1 MFNCNSLI
9 ERRILGLDHI
19 SPLLSNHIDGVLD
32 TAVRN
37 DWEDRSVNDAKVLGA
52 EDLELRVD
60 DAFFDGLVDAK
71 GATGIWKMLAAE
83 NL

>member
-1 MFNCNSLI
+1 MLNCNSLI

-19 SPLLSNHIDGVLD
+19 SLDGVLD

-37 DWEDRSVNDAKVLGA
+37 DWEDRSVNDAKVLSA

-60 DAFFDGLVDAK
+60 DAFFDGPVDAK